1 MIRILIPALL
11 ISGCALKEYEG
22 SEDTGS
28 DPTDFTG
35 GTFIMTS
42 QGVED
47 GCADSA
53 FETLLMPEGVETPT
67 EWEHPISIPPWS
79 EMATRVPLTIQLQD
93 PFSEMDAFV
102 VQGDKPG
109 IIEMTGGDQ
118 QSVDLFGDETCF
130 VDLNITATLVIINN
144 NNLTGDATLVFA
156 DSTGMNCNFEPGC
169 EMSLDF
175 TAARKP

>member
-11 ISGCALKEYEG
+11 ISGCALKEYES
-22 SEDTGS
+22 SEATAE
-28 DPTDFTG
+28 FTG

-53 FETLLMPEGVETPT
+53 FETLLMPDGVDTPT

-93 PFSEMDAFV
+93 PFSDMDAFV
-102 VQGDKPG
+102 VQGDEPD

-118 QSVDLFGDETCF
+118 QSVDFID
-130 VDLNITATLVIINN
+130 N

-169 EMSLDF
+169 EMRLDF